1 MSNNFVTLESFFW
14 YFLVSA
20 EIILLAIAPVRD
32 ATPNGMLTGSPMNVA
47 NVATLD
53 IPVATLNPLQSGG
66 MKGKSV
72 MDNLFITRGLINH
85 AVYLNKELWITF
97 YDIENALIVSGW
109 RTVYINSL
117 WDLGVKDDIL
127 YLIHL
132 LNTKASV
139 TIETPMSDTHPL
151 LLPNLVKQGTV
162 LESVLNN
169 CSLDRFSQESFS
181 YQFGS
186 VEIKTS
192 LFVDDIS
199 DPNSCKTM
207 ATLSNKVLED
217 IQHQKRVTF
226 SAEKCELLLVNRKEC
241 DSLPLNSDK
250 INSVQRA
257 PYLGD
262 LLNEKGNYLD
272 LCEDRADRAK
282 TTVIELCALSKGIN
296 FGHRQIESLL
306 ILYKPVFVSRLIYN
320 CEGWSGLTIK
330 KISILRTAQLN
341 FLRCMLEVPKGT
353 PTAALY
359 LELGI
364 LPINFEIEIKQLLY
378 LKRILDKKN
387 DDPVQL
393 CYHEMLK
400 FSEEANWANDVIGLR
415 KKYNLPLHDVNVKNM
430 GVKDWKW
437 IVKSTIYREAF

>member
-1 MSNNFVTLESFFW
+1 M
-14 YFLVSA
+14 
-20 EIILLAIAPVRD
+20 
-32 ATPNGMLTGSPMNVA
+32 
-47 NVATLD
+47 
-53 IPVATLNPLQSGG
+53 
-66 MKGKSV
+66 
-72 MDNLFITRGLINH
+72 
-85 AVYLNKELWITF
+85 
-97 YDIENALIVSGW
+97 
-109 RTVYINSL
+109 
-117 WDLGVKDDIL
+117 
-127 YLIHL
+127 
-132 LNTKASV
+132 
-139 TIETPMSDTHPL
+139 
-151 LLPNLVKQGTV
+151 KQGTV
-162 LESVLNN
+162 LGPVLNN

-199 DPNSCKTM
+199 DPNSCKTT

-217 IQHQKRVTF
+217 IQHQKRVTC

-241 DSLPLNSDK
+241 DSLSLNSDK

-257 PYLGD
+257 RYLGD

-282 TTVIELCALSKGIN
+282 TTVIELCAPSKGIN

-306 ILYKPVFVSRLIYN
+306 ILYKSVFVPRLIYN
-320 CEGWSGLTIK
+320 CEAWSGLTIK
-330 KISILRTAQLN
+330 EINILRTAQLN

-364 LPINFEIEIKQLLY
+364 LPINFEIEIKQLLILY

-393 CYHEMLK
+393 C
-400 FSEEANWANDVIGLR
+400 
-415 KKYNLPLHDVNVKNM
+415 
-430 GVKDWKW
+430 
-437 IVKSTIYREAF
+437 